1 MPARLCRCLCS
12 PRQITKKTSFQAKRS
27 EVEEPA
33 VAFAFAVALD
43 FAVALAFLSV
53 IPAGNLLF
61 NHFSRKLHAA

>member
-27 EVEEPA
+27 EVEEPE
-33 VAFAFAVALD
+33 VALALALAL
-43 FAVALAFLSV
+43 AVALAFLSV

-61 NHFSRKLHAA
+61 